1 MRRYRL
7 VIPMGGRSVV
17 IAVVGVLSALVIC
30 LVLLSLTGE
39 EWLGYV
45 ALGLLLVLGLLRL
58 ALLEGIGGALWIL
71 AALGITTVATLIMTI
86 DR

>member
-1 MRRYRL
+1 
-7 VIPMGGRSVV
+7 MGGRSVV